1 MRYQELVRRLRSV
14 RREPSRLAH
23 RGFGVRTRGQRMD
36 TLQRFP
42 LVWCPTT
49 QAETLTAESS
59 RLGSR
64 IAGLKKGHGFRGQGQ
79 RQEQAQ

>member
-1 MRYQELVRRLRSV
+1 
-14 RREPSRLAH
+14 
-23 RGFGVRTRGQRMD
+23 MD

-64 IAGLKKGHGFRGQGQ
+64 IAGTSRKATAFADRARDRNRPNRNAACEGRPGAAGCEGFALARVDLH
-79 RQEQAQ
+79 

>member
-1 MRYQELVRRLRSV
+1 
-14 RREPSRLAH
+14 
-23 RGFGVRTRGQRMD
+23 MD

-64 IAGLKKGHGFRGQGQ
+64 NAGLKKGHGFRGQGQ
-79 RQEQAQ
+79 RQEQAAQ